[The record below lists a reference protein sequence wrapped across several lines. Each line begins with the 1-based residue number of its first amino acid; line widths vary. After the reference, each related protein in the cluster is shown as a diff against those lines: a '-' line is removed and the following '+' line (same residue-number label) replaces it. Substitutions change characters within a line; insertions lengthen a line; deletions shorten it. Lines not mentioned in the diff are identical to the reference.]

1 MEEWLL
7 DEEWEWETGEDKQG
21 FLHEMAEELADHFF
35 LSDNRYLPE
44 AGEDYGLGYLDPED
58 WWPLVKQLIE
68 MVDLEAIAD
77 LMDVLDEQLR
87 LPGLPTELLE
97 APLEFLES
105 VLEGHLPLEPSG
117 RRVDS
122 RRLVK
127 IALTT
132 TQLVREFPAP
142 AQTAL
147 RAWAD
152 VHRAMLA
159 TLANEDYEGED
170 LDELLSTQDL
180 PPAVTGFSMMLGMTL
195 MRWPERAEGM
205 PLPPGFVDPELYI
218 EIYAQWETLPDGPL
232 VSEEGAGEA
241 EALFAQGQLAH
252 ALAQLGTVEGLDP
265 DHLEDEEVALSY
277 SRLSRAILWL
287 HHQCR
292 HCPERDGVACKAASS
307 SPQRS
312 VPLLDVASEIANIGR
327 IRGCIKM

>member
-68 MVDLEAIAD
+68 MVDLEAIAG
-77 LMDVLDEQLR
+77 LTDVLDEQLR
-87 LPGLPTELLE
+87 LPGLPTEILE
-97 APLEFLES
+97 APLDFLES
-105 VLEGHLPLEPSG
+105 VLEGNLPLEPSG

-127 IALTT
+127 IALIMTR
-132 TQLVREFPAP
+132 LMREFSAP
-142 AQTAL
+142 AQAAV

-152 VHRAMLA
+152 VHRKLA
-159 TLANEDYEGED
+159 YPNDLLDFHEED
-170 LDELLSTQDL
+170 LNEFLPAPDL
-180 PPAVTGFSMMLGMTL
+180 PPAVAGFSLMLAMTL
-195 MRWPERAEGM
+195 MCWPDRAEGM
-205 PLPPGFVDPELYI
+205 PLPAGFLDPDLYD
-218 EIYAQWETLPDGPL
+218 EVYAQWESLSDSPPVT
-232 VSEEGAGEA
+232 EEGVGEA

-265 DHLEDEEVALSY
+265 DEVEDGDVALAY
-277 SRLSRAILWL
+277 SRLSRAILWM
-287 HHQCR
+287 HEQCR
-292 HCPERDGVACKAASS
+292 HCPEREGIACRAVTGW
-307 SPQRS
+307 PERP
-312 VPLLDVASEIANIGR
+312 VPLLNVASEIANAGR
-327 IRGCIKM
+327 IEGCVRM

>member
-1 MEEWLL
+1 MENWMFDDDWESDGQEDS
-7 DEEWEWETGEDKQG
+7 DE
-21 FLHEMAEELADHFF
+21 FPYMLAERFADQFF
-35 LSDNRYLPE
+35 LSDNKYLPS
-44 AGEDYGLGYLDPED
+44 AGEVYSLGCLEPEV
-58 WWPLVKQLIE
+58 WWPLVNQLHE
-68 MVDLEAIAD
+68 MVNLEAVVD
-77 LMDVLDEQLR
+77 LCDTLDTLLR

-97 APLEFLES
+97 APLDLLES

-127 IALTT
+127 IALTM
-132 TQLVREFPAP
+132 TQLLREFPAP
-142 AQTAL
+142 AQSAS

-152 VHRAMLA
+152 VHRAMLR
-159 TLANEDYEGED
+159 TLANEEHEGED

-205 PLPPGFVDPELYI
+205 PLPPGLVDPELYA

-232 VSEEGAGEA
+232 VSEEGTGEA

>member
-1 MEEWLL
+1 MENWMF
-7 DEEWEWETGEDKQG
+7 DDEWELDGQEDSDEFPYILAG
-21 FLHEMAEELADHFF
+21 RLADQFF
-35 LSDNRYLPE
+35 LSDNEYLPS
-44 AGEDYGLGYLDPED
+44 AGEVYSLGYLEPEV
-58 WWPLVKQLIE
+58 WWPLVNQLDE
-68 MVDLEAIAD
+68 MVNLEAVVD
-77 LMDVLDEQLR
+77 LSDTLDTLLR

-97 APLEFLES
+97 APLDFLES
-105 VLEGHLPLEPSG
+105 ILEGHLPLEPSG

-132 TQLVREFPAP
+132 ARLLQEFPAP
-142 AQTAL
+142 AQSAI

-152 VHRAMLA
+152 VHRAMLRTFA
-159 TLANEDYEGED
+159 DEDYEGED

-205 PLPPGFVDPELYI
+205 PLPPGFVDPELYT

-312 VPLLDVASEIANIGR
+312 VPLLDVASEIANVGR